1 MKTDS
6 PRPGALADI
15 GFHALF
21 GIVLGCFFGLVES
34 VTLALRGDSVI
45 DLGAHL
51 PIGLFYAGVW
61 LVWGAALGV
70 VSALGSRIVPA
81 WRDRA
86 RRRAFWGT
94 LQILISLVI
103 TVGVAVNVR
112 YLPGFQARSSLI
124 FDAAFIVVM
133 AALFFPLRAL
143 LLRRFSRVRSG
154 FGLLPY
160 GWGIGAAVL
169 WLVLAAL
176 PHFFEIGRPRRT
188 APPRKGL
195 NVIILLV
202 DALRADQV
210 SAYGYPRGF
219 TPGLDR
225 LARSSALFENVIAQ
239 SSRTKEAT
247 ASILTGRYP
256 STHGMIYM
264 NSGLPKDLPTLTEV
278 FWHEGFATAI
288 LSANT
293 LVTPLFG
300 FDRGVDLFYCARTS
314 VVPST
319 LVGHLLTKLG
329 TRVPGLGLLKKT
341 VDRAQAVLPPSS
353 NRTIWEGEDARQL
366 NRALLAWLAEDP
378 ERSHF
383 AYVHYMEPH
392 APYDPPPPFDILCDR
407 DSRAGKVKVHPD
419 LGEIRFPYPGA
430 PALGPRE
437 SENILALYDGE
448 IASFD
453 DAFRQLER
461 GLAALGIA
469 ERTLLL
475 VTADHGEEFY
485 EHKAWGHG
493 HSLYDELLR
502 VPLLVHWP
510 GHVTPGTIERSLV
523 RQVDYY
529 PTVLAAAGVKRE
541 IELEGTDLAPLL
553 TGEALPSEITFAFSE
568 IAFGGHRARSLRTE
582 QYKVV
587 HCETGGQEEILFF
600 DLDWDPGEHSDV
612 AETETSSR
620 ETLFA
625 ELERIRE
632 AAAAGAPVSEAVVMD
647 AETEARL
654 RALGYIR

>member
-1 MKTDS
+1 MKTGS
-6 PRPGALADI
+6 PRSGAVADI

-21 GIVLGCFFGLVES
+21 GIVLGCLFGLFES
-34 VTLALRGDSVI
+34 AALALRGDSVI

-51 PIGLFYAGVW
+51 PIALFYAGVW

-70 VSALGSRIVPA
+70 GAALGSRIVPA
-81 WRDRA
+81 WRDGA
-86 RRRAFWGT
+86 RRRAFWTT

-112 YLPGFQARSSLI
+112 YLPGFQARASLV
-124 FDAAFIVVM
+124 FDAVFVIAM

-143 LLRRFSRVRSG
+143 LRRRFSRGRSG

-160 GWGIGAAVL
+160 GWGMGVAAL
-169 WLVLAAL
+169 WLVLAAV
-176 PHFFEIGRPRRT
+176 PHVFEIGRPRSPS
-188 APPRKGL
+188 PPRSGF
-195 NVIILLV
+195 NVLILLV
-202 DALRADQV
+202 DALRADQL

-225 LARSSALFENVIAQ
+225 LARSSVLFEHVIAQ

-264 NSGLPKDLPTLTEV
+264 NSGLPKDLPILTEV
-278 FWHEGFATAI
+278 FWEEGFATAI

-319 LVGHLLTKLG
+319 LVGHLLNKLG
-329 TRVPGLGLLKKT
+329 TRVPGLSPLKEV

-353 NRTIWEGEDARQL
+353 NRTVWEGEDAREL
-366 NRALLAWLAEDP
+366 NRALLDWLAEDP

-392 APYDPPPPFDILCDR
+392 APYDPPPPFDILFDR
-407 DSRAGKVKVHPD
+407 DSRTGKVKVHPD
-419 LGEIRFPYPGA
+419 LGEIRFPYRDGP
-430 PALGPRE
+430 PLGPRE

-453 DAFRQLER
+453 DAFRELRR
-461 GLAALGIA
+461 GLAALGV
-469 ERTLLL
+469 EDRTLLL

-485 EHKAWGHG
+485 EHQGWGHG

-510 GHVTPGTIERSLV
+510 ARVAPGRIERSLV
-523 RQVDYY
+523 RQVDFY
-529 PTVLAAAGVKRE
+529 PTILAAAELDRE
-541 IELEGTDLAPLL
+541 VELEGADLGPLL
-553 TGEALPSEITFAFSE
+553 RGEKLPNDITFAFSE
-568 IAFGGHRARSLRTE
+568 IAFGGHRARSLRTP

-587 HCETGGQEEILFF
+587 RCQTGGREEVLFF
-600 DLDWDPGEHSDV
+600 DLVRDPAEDSDV
-612 AETETSSR
+612 SAAETPSR
-620 ETLFA
+620 ETLLA
-625 ELERIRE
+625 ELERIRQ

-647 AETEARL
+647 ADTEARL